1 MITIYTLLKIG
12 ESHDNFCEDFL
23 VNEELMNGRLLLAV
37 MDGCTMGKESS
48 FASMLVGKILRKI
61 TKERFF
67 LQQSEPTLIT
77 EQKAILKS
85 LFENLS
91 HIKNTLLLDTEE
103 MLTTLVL
110 MLVDTQKLNG
120 EIIVIGDGYVGLNGE
135 SFDFEQDNKPDYLGY
150 HLGENFE
157 DWFDNQTQRI
167 NFQNLS
173 DISICTDGIW
183 SFSEKKK
190 NPKEIDPIDYLL
202 FDTSEQSN
210 KGMLANKLRK
220 LSDKF
225 NNKPLDDLAIIRLIK
240 EKTLPVQ

>member
-23 VNEELMNGRLLLAV
+23 VNEELMNNRLLLAV

-67 LQQSEPTLIT
+67 LQQSEPTLIA

-110 MLVDTQKLNG
+110 MLVDTQKLDG
-120 EIIVIGDGYVGLNGE
+120 EIIVIGDGCVGLNGE
-135 SFDFEQDNKPDYLGY
+135 AIDFEQDNKPDYLGY

-157 DWFDNQTQRI
+157 DWFNNQTQRI

-173 DISICTDGIW
+173 DVSICTDGIW
-183 SFSEKKK
+183 SFSKKMK

-240 EKTLPVQ
+240 EKTLPV